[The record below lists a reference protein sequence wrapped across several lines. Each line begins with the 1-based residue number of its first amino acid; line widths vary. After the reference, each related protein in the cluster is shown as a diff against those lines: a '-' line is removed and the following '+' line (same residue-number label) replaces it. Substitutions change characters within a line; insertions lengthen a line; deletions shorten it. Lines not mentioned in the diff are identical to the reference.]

1 MTDITFPNLQDLN
14 PIAYINGSG
23 QLPEEFQGKVGVYA
37 IFDGADLLQYI
48 GYSRDVFLSLKQHL
62 IRQPEKCVA
71 VKVQTIDRP
80 SRTALDE
87 ICQAWI
93 EAANQ
98 SDLATIHKDSVW
110 TQSIDVKTQ
119 LTDEEQAKVA
129 NAIDDLEKSMIL
141 KKACRRVE
149 AIILDVLKARGL
161 ETEIRFNPKLKESGL
176 LDLK

>member
-1 MTDITFPNLQDLN
+1 M
-14 PIAYINGSG
+14 
-23 QLPEEFQGKVGVYA
+23 
-37 IFDGADLLQYI
+37 
-48 GYSRDVFLSLKQHL
+48 
-62 IRQPEKCVA
+62 A

-141 KKACRRVE
+141 KK
-149 AIILDVLKARGL
+149 ILAYY
-161 ETEIRFNPKLKESGL
+161 IFQF
-176 LDLK
+176 

>member
-1 MTDITFPNLQDLN
+1 MTNMTVPNLQDLT

-37 IFDGADLLQYI
+37 IFDGEGLLQYI
-48 GYSRDVFLSLKQHL
+48 GSSRDVFLSLKQHL
-62 IRQPEKCVA
+62 IRQPEKCMA

-87 ICQAWI
+87 ICKAWI
-93 EAANQ
+93 EGANQ
-98 SDLATIHKDSVW
+98 PDLATIHKDSVW

-119 LTDEEQAKVA
+119 LTDEEQVKVA

-149 AIILDVLKARGL
+149 AIILDGLKARGL

>member
-1 MTDITFPNLQDLN
+1 MTDIAFPHLQNLT
-14 PIAYINGSG
+14 PIAYINASG

-37 IFDGADLLQYI
+37 IFDGQNELQYI

-98 SDLATIHKDSVW
+98 PDLATIHKESVW
-110 TQSIDVKTQ
+110 TRSIDVKTQ
-119 LTDEEQAKVA
+119 LTDEEQAKVT

-149 AIILDVLKARGL
+149 AIILDGLKARGL

>member
-1 MTDITFPNLQDLN
+1 MTDIAFPHLQNLT
-14 PIAYINGSG
+14 PIAYINASG

-37 IFDGADLLQYI
+37 IFDGQNELQYI

-98 SDLATIHKDSVW
+98 PDLATIHKESVW
-110 TQSIDVKTQ
+110 TRSIDIKTQ

>member
-1 MTDITFPNLQDLN
+1 MTNMTFPNLQDLT

-23 QLPEEFQGKVGVYA
+23 QLPEDFQGKVGVYA
-37 IFDGADLLQYI
+37 IFDETDLLQYI

-62 IRQPEKCVA
+62 IRQPEKCVS

-93 EAANQ
+93 EAA
-98 SDLATIHKDSVW
+98 SEPDLATIHKESVW

-149 AIILDVLKARGL
+149 AVILDVLKARGL
-161 ETEIRFNPKLKESGL
+161 EAEIRFNPKLKESGL

>member
-1 MTDITFPNLQDLN
+1 MTDIAFPHLQDLT

-23 QLPEEFQGKVGVYA
+23 QLPDEFQGKVGVYA
-37 IFDGADLLQYI
+37 IFDGEDLLQYI

-98 SDLATIHKDSVW
+98 PDLATIHKDSVW

-119 LTDEEQAKVA
+119 LTDDEQTKVA